1 MAEGPFARRK
11 MSNDPLSVFGGL
23 YRICIREDRQRENS
37 LLTEGVLLMILGMA
51 SSVLTTYLLA
61 TLGFFV

>member
-1 MAEGPFARRK
+1 